1 MIKSQRIIRLTLF
14 LLLAVACTIQFIP
27 DIDEN
32 KELLVVEG
40 MITDQNR
47 VNIIKLSRSLQ
58 MGKPLVRKPVRGA
71 AVTITDE
78 KGVVTTLKES
88 SPGTY
93 STDSTKFRG
102 YVGGWYSLNI
112 RIINATYST
121 DLMEMK
127 PVPPINSVY
136 YEKVAITASADS
148 TELEE
153 GCRIYVDSYDPSK
166 ECLFFRWD
174 YIETYEYQVPYDVI
188 NKVCWVTERSD
199 RILIKNT
206 SIYNQARITKYPIL
220 FITNNTDKLKE
231 RYSILVNQYSLN
243 ESEYDFWEK
252 VQNISQDV
260 GGLYD
265 ITPMA
270 VSGNIRCNTNPE
282 ETVLGYFSVSAVTQ
296 KRLFIKD
303 KFIGLPNFYTYCA
316 TDTLRGILPEAGLNK
331 EFWVIEDYGDEI
343 PPFWIITTFR
353 ECADCTTRGTKVK
366 PSFWD
371 EYYDK

>member
-1 MIKSQRIIRLTLF
+1 
-14 LLLAVACTIQFIP
+14 
-27 DIDEN
+27 
-32 KELLVVEG
+32 
-40 MITDQNR
+40 
-47 VNIIKLSRSLQ
+47 

-88 SPGTY
+88 SPGAY

-102 YVGGWYSLNI
+102 CAGGWYSLNI

-121 DLMEMK
+121 DLIEMK
-127 PVPPINSVY
+127 PVPPISSVY

-243 ESEYDFWEK
+243 ESEYDFWGK

-316 TDTLRGILPEAGLNK
+316 TDTLRGILPEEGLNK

-343 PPFWIITTFR
+343 PPFWIVTTYR

-371 EYYDK
+371 EYYDKR